1 MTEGSPVQLIK
12 DKLGVADVLKGYL
25 EVQQA
30 GRNFK
35 ALCPFHHEKT
45 PSFMISPERGTW
57 HCFGCNE
64 GGDIFSFVMKYEGL
78 EFGEAL
84 KILAEKAGVEL
95 RRVSPMEYKH
105 FGLLYDINAA
115 ARDFFRQEL
124 AKNAEAKQYLK
135 ERGLTSDTVNTFEL
149 GWAPVENDALA
160 MHLVNKGFVPDDIIR
175 AGAALK
181 SDRGTMFD
189 RFRGR
194 IMFPI
199 SNHAGKTVGFTG
211 RILPKFDTG
220 EVGKYI
226 NSPET
231 PVYQKSR
238 ILYGFSLT
246 KKDIRDAGA
255 AFMVEGQMDFLMS
268 WQSGVKNAVATSGT
282 ALSGDHLQAI
292 RRLADRLVLSF
303 DNDTAGYNALERA
316 IDLAERLDFGV
327 QVAVCEGYKDPA
339 EAVQKEPGYV
349 QKMIQNAKPAPQ
361 FYFDRYLP
369 EGVGDLTDRG
379 YLLKLRKVLQKIGAI
394 RSKVEQDAWLKKL
407 TDRSGIS
414 MLVLTGEMANLE
426 QPESGEFRSTA
437 KSPEAVRQLSRRELL
452 AEKILAYAADKNDFT
467 FLKDVVLYFP
477 NPYDAVLALLEKGE
491 RRSPDPEVDARL
503 NFVLLQKPPEEEKE
517 ALTMLEHLRQEY
529 VKDRRHELTL
539 RIKELERSGTED
551 DIKKVLEEL
560 AALPAH

>member
-12 DKLGVADVLKGYL
+12 EKLSVADVLKGYI

-35 ALCPFHHEKT
+35 ALCPFHNEKT
-45 PSFMISPERGTW
+45 PSFMISPDRGTW

-84 KILAEKAGVEL
+84 KILAEKAGIEL

-105 FGLLYDINAA
+105 FGLLYDINSAA
-115 ARDFFRQEL
+115 KDFFRQEL
-124 AKNAEAKQYLK
+124 AKNSEAKAYLK
-135 ERGLTSDTVNTFEL
+135 ERGLTSETVNTFEL

-160 MHLVNKGFVPDDIIR
+160 IHLVNKGFAPEDIIR

-181 SDRGTMFD
+181 SERGTMFD

-199 SNHAGKTVGFTG
+199 SNHAGKIVGFTG
-211 RILPKFDTG
+211 RIFPKFDTG

-238 ILYGFSLT
+238 ILYGFSVT
-246 KKDIRDAGA
+246 KKDIRDAGV

-292 RRLADRLVLSF
+292 RRVADKLVLSF
-303 DNDTAGYNALERA
+303 DNDTAGYNALERG

-327 QVAVCEGYKDPA
+327 AVAVCEGYKDPA
-339 EAVQKEPGYV
+339 EAVQKEPDYV
-349 QKMIQNAKPAPQ
+349 KRMIERAKPAPE
-361 FYFDRYLP
+361 FYFSRYLP
-369 EGVGDLTDRG
+369 EGVGDMTDRS
-379 YLLKLRKVLQKIGAI
+379 YLLKLRKILQKLGAI

-407 TDRSGIS
+407 TERTGIS
-414 MLVLTGEMANLE
+414 GMVLMEEMANLE
-426 QPESGEFRSTA
+426 
-437 KSPEAVRQLSRRELL
+437 KPEAEVWKSTPKAAEAPRELSRRELL
-452 AEKILAYAADKNDFT
+452 AENILAYAASKNDFT

-477 NPYDAVLALLEKGE
+477 NPYDKVLSAIEKGE
-491 RRSPDPEVDARL
+491 RKSPDPEVDARI
-503 NFVLLQKPPEEEKE
+503 NFVLLQSPPADEKE
-517 ALTMLEHLRQEY
+517 AQAMLNNLRQEY
-529 VKDRRHELTL
+529 VKDRRHELTM
-539 RIKELERSGTED
+539 RIKELERSGAEED
-551 DIKKVLEEL
+551 LKKALEEL
-560 AALPAH
+560 SALPAH